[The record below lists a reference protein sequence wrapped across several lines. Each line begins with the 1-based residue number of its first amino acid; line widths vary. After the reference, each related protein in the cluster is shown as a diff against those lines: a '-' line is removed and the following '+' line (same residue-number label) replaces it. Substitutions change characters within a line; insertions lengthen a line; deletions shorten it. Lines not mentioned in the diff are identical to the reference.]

1 MAPLGWDDV
10 RGALVIRPPLRV
22 ADAGQRAAVAMIL
35 KQGDNGLEVLFI
47 QRAEHPEDPWSGQ
60 VGFPGGR
67 AEAGDTDLTFTAI
80 RETAEEIGIDLGV
93 EAELLGSLD
102 EIRAMARM
110 RPVDLVITP
119 YVFRLR
125 GGANPRLS
133 AEVVGVHWLTLGELL
148 DPAHRSVL
156 DYPHQEST
164 LRFPCLRLGGLVIW
178 GLTYRMFLG
187 FEELLTAGNGS
198 GAGR

>member
-1 MAPLGWDDV
+1 MGTLGWDEV
-10 RGALVIRPPLRV
+10 RGALVIRPPVRMPE
-22 ADAGQRAAVAMIL
+22 AGQRAAVAMIL
-35 KQGDNGLEVLFI
+35 KEGESGLEVLFI
-47 QRAEHPEDPWSGQ
+47 QRAEHPEDPWSGH

-67 AEAGDTDLTFTAI
+67 AEAADNDLTITAI
-80 RETAEEIGIDLGV
+80 RETVEEIGIDLAA

-125 GGANPRLS
+125 SGASPRLS
-133 AEVVGVHWLTLGELL
+133 AEVVGVHWLRLSDLL

-156 DYPHQEST
+156 DYAHQEST

-187 FEELLTAGNGS
+187 FEELLAAGNTSGS
-198 GAGR
+198 GR